1 MPEVLNRTESNE
13 TSDIPEESSVVVGP
27 RAQTMAVIVCPITD
41 LPLGLGRAFQIG
53 RRTLALFLTRSGGVY
68 AVDNRC
74 PHKGGPL
81 ADGMIADG
89 AVVCP
94 LHAFRFSLV
103 SGACD
108 QEGQCPV
115 TAYPAHVE
123 NGMVIVDLP
132 VE

>member
-1 MPEVLNRTESNE
+1 MPDIMEITESA
-13 TSDIPEESSVVVGP
+13 DGLESPAEAITAAGTQP
-27 RAQTMAVIVCPITD
+27 NTMAVTICPVTD

-53 RRTLALFLTRSGGVY
+53 SRTLALFLTRSGGVF
-68 AVDNRC
+68 AMDNRC

-81 ADGMIADG
+81 ADGMISDG

-94 LHAFRFSLV
+94 LHAFRFNLT
-103 SGACD
+103 SGTCD

-115 TAYPAHVE
+115 RAYSAHVE
-123 NGMVIVDLP
+123 KGMVIVDLP

>member
-1 MPEVLNRTESNE
+1 MPEMLERTESA
-13 TSDIPEESSVVVGP
+13 DGLESPAESAVVESPQPG
-27 RAQTMAVIVCPITD
+27 TMAVTICAVTD

-53 RRTLALFLTRSGGVY
+53 RRTLALFLTRQGGVH
-68 AVDNRC
+68 AIDNRC
-74 PHKGGPL
+74 PHKDGPL

-94 LHAFRFSLV
+94 LHAFRFNLS

-115 TAYPAHVE
+115 RTYPTHVE